1 MKKILGLLVLF
12 VLLMTAATALAECN
26 HDFYMAN
33 TAKPTC
39 ESDGYYILKCNLCG
53 YTKKEIT
60 DKAPGHNWVQ
70 TDSREA
76 TCAEAGYKKYECS
89 NCGASKTDSIPATG
103 HDWKDSK
110 VLEEASCTKTGSMR
124 TVCQVCGLSGTRKIE
139 KSHKYGDWTVTEEA
153 TDHAKGTRTRTC
165 KRCNKKQTEEF
176 YPDGTLYKDI
186 KNKSAEV
193 KHLQQMLA
201 DLDFLNDKVDGKF
214 GKKTEAAVKAF
225 QKEYGLTADGIAW
238 PQTIHTLGVAWD
250 VEFGIPE
257 DAYAPCCSFLETDEN
272 GKQYWETCEVHSNIY
287 MHAADG
293 LPQDADKAEIA
304 NAYMAAWTAD
314 LERMYQIWLANCAP
328 ADQPMVINHKI
339 MFQGYLNSQQT
350 LWNTQFGEGSL
361 TVLERVNEMLENQCY
376 TLCEVT
382 YSLMVQE

>member
-1 MKKILGLLVLF
+1 
-12 VLLMTAATALAECN
+12 
-26 HDFYMAN
+26 
-33 TAKPTC
+33 
-39 ESDGYYILKCNLCG
+39 
-53 YTKKEIT
+53 
-60 DKAPGHNWVQ
+60 
-70 TDSREA
+70 
-76 TCAEAGYKKYECS
+76 
-89 NCGASKTDSIPATG
+89 
-103 HDWKDSK
+103 
-110 VLEEASCTKTGSMR
+110 
-124 TVCQVCGLSGTRKIE
+124 
-139 KSHKYGDWTVTEEA
+139 
-153 TDHAKGTRTRTC
+153 
-165 KRCNKKQTEEF
+165 
-176 YPDGTLYKDI
+176 
-186 KNKSAEV
+186 
-193 KHLQQMLA
+193 MLT

-225 QKEYGLTADGIAW
+225 QKEYGLTDDGIAW

-304 NAYMAAWTAD
+304 NAYIAAWTAD

-350 LWNTQFGEGSL
+350 LWNTQFGEGSP